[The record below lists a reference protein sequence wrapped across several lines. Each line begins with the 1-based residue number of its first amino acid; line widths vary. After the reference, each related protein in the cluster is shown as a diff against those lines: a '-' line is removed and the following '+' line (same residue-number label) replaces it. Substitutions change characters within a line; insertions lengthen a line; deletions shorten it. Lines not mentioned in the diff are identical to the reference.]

1 MTCEKDSE
9 VAANA
14 RVIHKAWAH
23 ENPYLGP
30 AEVPDEEEEDEEGP
44 PAGVKAEEEAIW
56 ETARVC
62 QSWANQLGARAVPF
76 YDTTSTDT
84 QPSSGTENDSPV
96 KVKEDQLD
104 EEVPTGPPAK
114 RLKGEEEGLAGP
126 PSFEVSACP
135 PGPTPSSEDR
145 RHGRRRG
152 VSRRRIRAC

>member
-1 MTCEKDSE
+1 MVRPK
-9 VAANA
+9 
-14 RVIHKAWAH
+14 
-23 ENPYLGP
+23 Y
-30 AEVPDEEEEDEEGP
+30 VPDEEEEEEEGP
-44 PAGVKAEEEAIW
+44 PAGVKAEEEAMW
-56 ETARVC
+56 ETSDVS
-62 QSWANQLGARAVPF
+62 QSWANQLGARAVSF

-96 KVKEDQLD
+96 KVKEDQLE

-114 RLKGEEEGLAGP
+114 RVKVEEEVLTGPPAKRLKVEEEGLTGP

-135 PGPTPSSEDR
+135 PGPPPSSEDR